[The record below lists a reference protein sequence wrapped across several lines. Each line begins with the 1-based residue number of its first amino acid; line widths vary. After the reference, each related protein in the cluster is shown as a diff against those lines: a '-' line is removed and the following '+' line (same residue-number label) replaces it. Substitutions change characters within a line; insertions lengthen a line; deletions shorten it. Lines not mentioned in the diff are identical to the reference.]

1 MSLKS
6 EWMEELHTQCP
17 DLECRAEEP
26 LAKHTSFR
34 IGGPAEWMLFPKT
47 ITQLRTVLAVLHRYE
62 QKPLILGAG
71 TNVLAPDAGVRG
83 VVLVTRDCLSGIRQV
98 SPTRLEVMA
107 GTTMARAAMTSCDLG
122 LSGLEF
128 AHGIPGTV
136 GGGVYMNAGAYGGE
150 ISQVAWQT
158 EFAFMDGTM
167 NIMRGEEQEFAYR
180 TSTFQKRDCVILRT
194 WFDLTPG
201 DKAEIRQKMQTLAEK
216 RRNSQPLT
224 FPSAGSTFKRP
235 VGGYAAALIEQAGLK
250 GAGIGGAAVSQ
261 KHAGF
266 VVNNGSATAE
276 DVLKTIEL
284 VQKRVYESA
293 GIWLEPEVKMI
304 KNE

>member
-1 MSLKS
+1 MNLKS
-6 EWMEELHTQCP
+6 GWMEELHTQCP

-107 GTTMARAAMTSCDLG
+107 GTTMAKAAMTACDLG

-136 GGGVYMNAGAYGGE
+136 GGGAVSTGFGVVGTVAG
-150 ISQVAWQT
+150 SVAGSVPSSEAGVVST
-158 EFAFMDGTM
+158 VSADVAFMETGS
-167 NIMRGEEQEFAYR
+167 GSVGA
-180 TSTFQKRDCVILRT
+180 VV
-194 WFDLTPG
+194 
-201 DKAEIRQKMQTLAEK
+201 
-216 RRNSQPLT
+216 
-224 FPSAGSTFKRP
+224 PSLCGW
-235 VGGYAAALIEQAGLK
+235 
-250 GAGIGGAAVSQ
+250 VS
-261 KHAGF
+261 
-266 VVNNGSATAE
+266 V
-276 DVLKTIEL
+276 
-284 VQKRVYESA
+284 
-293 GIWLEPEVKMI
+293 
-304 KNE
+304 

>member
-1 MSLKS
+1 MSLNCA
-6 EWMEELHTQCP
+6 WMEELRVQLP
-17 DLECRAEEP
+17 ELECRAEEP

-47 ITQLRTVLAVLHRYE
+47 IDQLRSALAVLHRCE
-62 QKPLILGAG
+62 TRPIILGAG
-71 TNVLAPDAGVRG
+71 TNVLAPDEGVRG
-83 VVLVTRDCLSGIRQV
+83 AVIVTRDCLTGIRQV

-107 GTTMARAAMTSCDLG
+107 GTTMAKAAVTACELG

-150 ISQVAWQT
+150 IRQVAYQT
-158 EFAFMDGTM
+158 EFVFLDGTM
-167 NIMRGEEQEFAYR
+167 NIMRGEEQEFGYR
-180 TSTFQKRDCVILRT
+180 TSTFQHRDCVIVRT

-201 DKAEIRQKMQTLAEK
+201 DTASIRQTMRTLAEK
-216 RRNSQPLT
+216 RRNSQPLSL
-224 FPSAGSTFKRP
+224 PSAGSTFKRP

-250 GAGIGGAAVSQ
+250 GSGVGGAAVSV

-266 VVNNGSATAE
+266 VVNNGGATAE
-276 DVLKTIEL
+276 DVRKTIAL
-284 VQKRVYESA
+284 VQKRVLETS
-293 GIWLEPEVKMI
+293 GIFLEPEVKI
-304 KNE
+304 LK